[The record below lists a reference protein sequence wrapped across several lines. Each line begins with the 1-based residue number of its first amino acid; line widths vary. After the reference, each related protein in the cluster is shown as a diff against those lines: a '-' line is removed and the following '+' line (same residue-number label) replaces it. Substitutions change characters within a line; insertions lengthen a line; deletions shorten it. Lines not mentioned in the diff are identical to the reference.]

1 MNIDEIFARKRVVF
15 SFEVFPPKSTTPI
28 ESIYRTIDSLT
39 GLEPDFIS
47 VTYGAGGSGAMDATA
62 DIAALI
68 KSRGIEPLAH
78 LSCLYH
84 SAAQIDAVAQK
95 LKEMGL
101 TNILA
106 LRGDRRPD
114 MQPVGEFS
122 HADELIAYLHKK
134 GGFHL
139 SAACYPEAHPESRNL
154 DEDVRYL
161 KRKVEAG
168 AAHLVSQLFFDNNDF
183 YAMLDKARNHGI
195 TVPIEAGI
203 MPILNKKQIERI
215 VSNCGA
221 SLPKKYVKMLNRFEH
236 DPAALSDAS
245 MSYAVEQIVDLISN
259 GVDGIH
265 LYTMN
270 RPEVAQHIYGS
281 VKNILQYENSRG

>member
-28 ESIYRTIDSLT
+28 ESINRTIDSLT

-68 KSRGIEPLAH
+68 KSHGIEPLAH
-78 LSCLYH
+78 LTCLYH

-114 MQPVGEFS
+114 MQPVG
-122 HADELIAYLHKK
+122 
-134 GGFHL
+134 
-139 SAACYPEAHPESRNL
+139 
-154 DEDVRYL
+154 
-161 KRKVEAG
+161 
-168 AAHLVSQLFFDNNDF
+168 
-183 YAMLDKARNHGI
+183 
-195 TVPIEAGI
+195 
-203 MPILNKKQIERI
+203 
-215 VSNCGA
+215 
-221 SLPKKYVKMLNRFEH
+221 
-236 DPAALSDAS
+236 
-245 MSYAVEQIVDLISN
+245 
-259 GVDGIH
+259 
-265 LYTMN
+265 
-270 RPEVAQHIYGS
+270 
-281 VKNILQYENSRG
+281 

>member
-78 LSCLYH
+78 LTCLYH

-114 MQPVGEFS
+114 MPALMGRKRMPAPTAVP
-122 HADELIAYLHKK
+122 KR
-134 GGFHL
+134 L
-139 SAACYPEAHPESRNL
+139 SIQTTSNFVQTIRPFRLAE
-154 DEDVRYL
+154 
-161 KRKVEAG
+161 
-168 AAHLVSQLFFDNNDF
+168 
-183 YAMLDKARNHGI
+183 I
-195 TVPIEAGI
+195 THWI
-203 MPILNKKQIERI
+203 
-215 VSNCGA
+215 
-221 SLPKKYVKMLNRFEH
+221 
-236 DPAALSDAS
+236 
-245 MSYAVEQIVDLISN
+245 
-259 GVDGIH
+259 
-265 LYTMN
+265 
-270 RPEVAQHIYGS
+270 
-281 VKNILQYENSRG
+281 